1 MTTTLLQRMAPK
13 SPVGADGSR
22 NLTRPLI
29 FLGVFVVV
37 AAFAPFVLP
46 ESRQAVAVNVLII
59 AMMGIGWNLMSGYG
73 GMFSFGHAAF
83 FGIGAY
89 TDAYLIVHYNVSPW
103 ISLFIGA
110 AIAAL
115 VAMIIGYIAFRYKL
129 RAAYFALATF
139 AVAEMFR
146 LLATNTDW
154 LNGTAGLHVPL
165 LKEDSWWML
174 QFDANAPQ
182 YFYIGLALLVVCI
195 LITMFYLRSRSGIY
209 TVAIRDNEEAADSLG
224 VNVMRVKLTTMA
236 VSAAITALAGVFYTQ
251 YYIFVDPDI
260 AFGNAQSVQAITPAV
275 IGGIATIAGPIV
287 GALII
292 GPLNELTAEWGRT
305 PPAFLDFLAGRSGL
319 DVVVYSIL
327 LILIVLLLP
336 KGIVGSIRH
345 WWRQR

>member
-1 MTTTLLQRMAPK
+1 MTTVLTRMLPK

-22 NLTRPLI
+22 NWTRPLV
-29 FLGVFVVV
+29 FLAIVVV
-37 AAFAPFVLP
+37 VSAFTPLVLP
-46 ESRQAVAVNVLII
+46 EARQAVAINVLII
-59 AMMGIGWNLMSGYG
+59 AMMATGWNLMSGYG

-89 TDAYLIVHYNVSPW
+89 TDAYLIVHFGISPW

-110 AIAAL
+110 ALAAL
-115 VAMIIGYIAFRYKL
+115 VAMVIGYVAFRYNL

-139 AVAEMFR
+139 AFAEMLR
-146 LLATNTDW
+146 LLATNTEF

-165 LKEDSWWML
+165 LTNDSWWML

-182 YFYIGLALLVVCI
+182 YFYIGLALLVICV
-195 LITMFYLRSRSGIY
+195 LVTMWYLRSRPGIY

-224 VNVMRVKLTTMA
+224 VDVMRVKLTTMA
-236 VSAAITALAGVFYTQ
+236 LSAAITAVAGVFYTQ

-260 AFGNAQSVQAITPAV
+260 AFGSVQSVQAITPAV

-327 LILIVLLLP
+327 LIIIVLVLP
-336 KGIVGSIRH
+336 KGIVGTIKN

>member
-1 MTTTLLQRMAPK
+1 MTTVLTRMMPK

-22 NLTRPLI
+22 NWTRPLV
-29 FLGVFVVV
+29 FLAIVVV
-37 AAFAPFVLP
+37 VSAFTPFVLP
-46 ESRQAVAVNVLII
+46 DARQAVAINVLII
-59 AMMGIGWNLMSGYG
+59 AMMATGWNLMSGYG

-89 TDAYLIVHYNVSPW
+89 TDAYLIVHFGISPW

-110 AIAAL
+110 ALAAL
-115 VAMIIGYIAFRYKL
+115 VAMVIGYVAFRYNL

-139 AVAEMFR
+139 AIAEMFR
-146 LLATNTDW
+146 LLATNTDF
-154 LNGTAGLHVPL
+154 LNGTKGLHVPL
-165 LKEDSWWML
+165 LTEDSWWML

-182 YFYIGLALLVVCI
+182 YFYIGLALLVICV
-195 LITMFYLRSRSGIY
+195 LITMWYLRSRPGIY

-224 VNVMRVKLTTMA
+224 IDVMRIKLTTMA
-236 VSAAITALAGVFYTQ
+236 LSAAITAVAGVFYTQ

-260 AFGNAQSVQAITPAV
+260 AFGSAQSVQAITPAV

-319 DVVVYSIL
+319 DVVVYAIL
-327 LILIVLLLP
+327 LILIVLVLP
-336 KGIVGSIRH
+336 KGIVGTIKN

>member
-1 MTTTLLQRMAPK
+1 MTTNLLTRMAPR

-22 NLTRPLI
+22 NLKRPLI
-29 FLGVFVVV
+29 ILTVVVIV
-37 AAFAPFVLP
+37 AAFTPLVLP
-46 ESRQAVAVNVLII
+46 DSRQAVAVNVLII

-89 TDAYLIVHYNVSPW
+89 TDAYLIVHYDISPW

-115 VAMIIGYIAFRYKL
+115 VAIVIGYVAFRYKL

-139 AVAEMFR
+139 AFAEMLR

-165 LKEDSWWML
+165 LKDDSWWML
-174 QFDANAPQ
+174 QFDANAMQ
-182 YFYIGLALLVVCI
+182 YFYIGLALLVVCV

-236 VSAAITALAGVFYTQ
+236 VSAAITAVAGMFYTQ
-251 YYIFVDPDI
+251 YYIFVDPEI

-275 IGGIATIAGPIV
+275 IGGIATIWGPVV

-292 GPLNELTAEWGRT
+292 GPLNELTADWGRT
-305 PPAFLDFLAGRSGL
+305 PPAILDFLAGRSGL

-327 LILIVLLLP
+327 LIIIVLVLP
-336 KGIVGSIRH
+336 KGIVGSIRL